1 MIKKVLVALAALA
14 LAGSAASAAGVNG
27 ATLSKDKRFT
37 SVGAGSGHYAPTAL
51 PRKEA
56 IFSNVGT
63 KYPKGLYFCCYG
75 NTISGPDSIVGAAYS
90 VALQFTPASDID
102 AREIDAGVAWAAGT
116 NAANLAI
123 YDDAGGLPGK
133 MLDGAQATGLG
144 VFGDCCTMAVAKVRA
159 SLKAGTP
166 YWVVVSA
173 DGDTWDAWAFNST
186 DEIDVVNAAY
196 NGGSGWQSGGAVPA
210 PSFQVLGR

>member
-1 MIKKVLVALAALA
+1 MIKKVLGALAALA
-14 LAGSAASAAGVNG
+14 LSGAAAAAAGVNG

-51 PRKEA
+51 PHKEA

-102 AREIDAGVAWAAGT
+102 ARDFVVGVVLVVGT
-116 NAANLAI
+116 
-123 YDDAGGLPGK
+123 
-133 MLDGAQATGLG
+133 T
-144 VFGDCCTMAVAKVRA
+144 
-159 SLKAGTP
+159 
-166 YWVVVSA
+166 
-173 DGDTWDAWAFNST
+173 
-186 DEIDVVNAAY
+186 
-196 NGGSGWQSGGAVPA
+196 
-210 PSFQVLGR
+210 